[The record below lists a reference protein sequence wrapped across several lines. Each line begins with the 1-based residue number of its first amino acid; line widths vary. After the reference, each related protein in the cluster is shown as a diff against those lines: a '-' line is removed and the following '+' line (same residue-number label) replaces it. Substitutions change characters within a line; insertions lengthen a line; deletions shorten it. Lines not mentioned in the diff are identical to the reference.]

1 MRDGAPEGLAAIDLG
16 SNSFRMLLVNLVGGE
31 PVVVDRIREQVR
43 LAAGLDDQGCLD
55 EASMARGLE
64 CLDRFGQRLSS
75 TTGLKVRAVGTNALR
90 VATNARDFLRR
101 ADKVL
106 GHRIEVISGQ
116 EEARLIY
123 LGIAHTL
130 SDDEGRRLVVDI
142 GGGSTEC
149 ILGERF
155 EPVEA
160 HSLYMGCVRW
170 TQRFFADGKIS
181 ESRMRKGHLAASREL
196 QTLRAMFRGI
206 GWDDAVGSSGTIR
219 SCASILEAT
228 GWCEEGI
235 DRPGLQRLSDALVKA
250 GHADKLDLP
259 GLRNERR
266 AIIAGGVSILCAV
279 FDSLGIESMEVTQGT
294 LREGVLYD
302 LLGRIRHED
311 VRERTIR
318 GFQERY
324 DVDGGQA
331 QRVEASALALLEL
344 VASDWQLKGGR
355 HARFLGWAARLH
367 EVGLHM
373 SYRHHH
379 RHGAYILAHA
389 DMPGFSRDDQAMLAA
404 IVGHQRRKFSDE
416 PFAEVARSKRRLM
429 ARRLTV
435 LLRLALLVNRGR
447 SKHPAVPLSLT
458 VNGEGLLLTLPGDW
472 LAKRPLTRSDLED
485 EVRML
490 GAIDIPLTLHVAED

>member
-1 MRDGAPEGLAAIDLG
+1 MTEGTPKGLAAIDLG
-16 SNSFRMLLVNLVGGE
+16 SNSFRMLLVSLVGGE

-43 LAAGLDDQGCLD
+43 LAAGLDDKGRLD
-55 EASMARGLE
+55 DAAATRALE
-64 CLDRFGQRLSS
+64 CLDRFGQRLRNKS
-75 TTGLKVRAVGTNALR
+75 GLKVRAVATNTLR
-90 VATNARDFLRR
+90 VASNAGELLQR
-101 ADKVL
+101 AEAVL

-123 LGIAHTL
+123 LGIAHTRA
-130 SDDEGRRLVVDI
+130 DDQGSRLVIDI

-181 ESRMRKGHLAASREL
+181 AGRMHAGHLAASREL
-196 QTLRAMFRGI
+196 QTLRATFRGI
-206 GWDDAVGSSGTIR
+206 GWDDIVGSSGTIR
-219 SCASILEAT
+219 SCASILEET
-228 GWCEEGI
+228 GWCEQGI
-235 DRPGLQRLSDALVKA
+235 DRPGLEQLSAALIEA

-259 GLRNERR
+259 GLRTERR
-266 AIIAGGVSILCAV
+266 TILAGGVSILCAV

-318 GFQERY
+318 VFQDRY
-324 DVDGGQA
+324 DIDGSQA
-331 QRVEASALALLEL
+331 ARVERTALALLEP
-344 VASDWQLKGGR
+344 VASTWQLESSR
-355 HARFLGWAARLH
+355 FARFLGWAARLH
-367 EVGLHM
+367 EVGLRIA
-373 SYRHHH
+373 YRHHH
-379 RHGAYILAHA
+379 RHGAYILANA

-404 IVGHQRRKFSDE
+404 IVGHQRRKFGAH
-416 PFAEVARSKRRLM
+416 PFATLTGSERRRM
-429 ARRLTV
+429 ACRLTV
-435 LLRLALLVNRGR
+435 LLRLALLLNRGR
-447 SKHPAVPLSLT
+447 SAHPAVPLSLALK
-458 VNGEGLLLTLPGDW
+458 GETLCLSLPAEW
-472 LAKRPLTRSDLED
+472 LARRPLTRSDLED

-490 GAIDIPLTLHVAED
+490 RAIDVTLGVHVDGE